1 MQGLAWAIVL
11 LAVGLGVMVLEVFIP
26 SGGVLGFVSV
36 LALVSAVVTAFLE
49 QGVLGGFFFL
59 ALTIV
64 LVPMVLA
71 VAFRWFPV
79 TPLGRR
85 VLPPPP
91 EATDVVP
98 QREAREEVRRLV
110 GSSGLVVDELVPWGT
125 VRVAGRTLE
134 AMSEGGVVG
143 AGEPVDVVGTQ
154 GLSLVVRRRD
164 HEPQE
169 PPPAS
174 APRGA
179 PTEDRSTPGK
189 ADAALNEA
197 LEAFDFGD
205 LGRPGA

>member
-71 VAFRWFPV
+71 VAFRWFPA

-125 VRVAGRTLE
+125 VRVGGRTLE
-134 AMSEGGVVG
+134 AMSEGGVIGV
-143 AGEPVDVVGTQ
+143 GEPVEVVGTQ
-154 GLSLVVRRRD
+154 GLSLVVRHRD
-164 HEPQE
+164 DEPQE
-169 PPPAS
+169 PPPES

-179 PTEDRSTPGK
+179 PTEDRSPPGK
-189 ADAALNEA
+189 ADAALNET
-197 LEAFDFGD
+197 LEAFDFRD